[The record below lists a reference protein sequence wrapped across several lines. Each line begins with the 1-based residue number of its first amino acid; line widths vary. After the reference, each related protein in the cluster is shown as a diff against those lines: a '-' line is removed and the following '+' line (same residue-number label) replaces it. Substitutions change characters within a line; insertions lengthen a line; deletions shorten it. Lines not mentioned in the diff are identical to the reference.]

1 VTDTRDEFGDLFA
14 LYLVVVVAVAVIVFA
29 LVLFALARYRS
40 RGNDTPVRARSNH
53 PVAESVY
60 AALLALIAAVLVA
73 ATFRTENRIDRV
85 APGPKLTIA
94 ITAFQWGWRFDYP
107 DQQNYSLEGNDR
119 ARPTLVVPTAT
130 TIRFTATSRDVIH
143 SFWIPR
149 ERFKRDA
156 FPGRTTTFDLVFDRP
171 GRFSGR
177 CAEFCGLRHGDMEFD
192 VLAVPRAR
200 FETELLRAGRST

>member
-1 VTDTRDEFGDLFA
+1 VTDTREEFGNLFA

-29 LVLFALARYRS
+29 LVLYALARYRS
-40 RGNDTPVRARSNH
+40 RGDDTPARSRSDH
-53 PVAESVY
+53 PVVESVY
-60 AALLALIAAVLVA
+60 AVLLALVAAGLVA
-73 ATFRTENRIDRV
+73 ATFRTEDRVDRV
-85 APGPKLTIA
+85 AADPGLRIA

-107 DQQNYSLEGNDR
+107 DRDVTIEGNDR
-119 ARPTLVVPTAT
+119 QRPTLIVPTAT
-130 TIRFTATSRDVIH
+130 TLRFTATSRDVIH

-192 VLAVPRAR
+192 VLAVPAAR
-200 FETELLRAGRST
+200 FERELFRAGRSE